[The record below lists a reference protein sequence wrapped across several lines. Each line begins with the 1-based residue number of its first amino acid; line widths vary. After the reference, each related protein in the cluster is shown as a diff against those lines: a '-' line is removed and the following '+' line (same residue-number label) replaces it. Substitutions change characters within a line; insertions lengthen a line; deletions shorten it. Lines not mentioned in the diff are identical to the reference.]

1 MHPRRPAQRPAQRL
15 AHLLLAALLSTS
27 PAAAHPGHDEPA
39 PAAPAAAR
47 AAASAHRD
55 ALLRRLAGDPT
66 NPVAL
71 AQLAEHDLAA
81 ARASGRHE
89 DYRAALA
96 SIDALLAILDAQSSA
111 APDRAPDPTLHAE
124 ALARR
129 SSAALGLHLFEAA
142 LDDARQAATLAP
154 LGTPSADRALAALA
168 DAHLALGHLHE
179 ADAVAHRLAERALT
193 LESLARLG
201 VIALER
207 ARFADAER
215 HLLDALHAGEL
226 LDAPADA
233 LAWCHIMLADI
244 ARDTG
249 RAQDALAHAA
259 DALRL
264 NPAAH
269 HARLVI
275 ATVDARSGRAGA
287 AVDTLRAL
295 VAAHPL
301 SRYRL
306 ALAEALDALG
316 TPGATAEA
324 ASIRGEVIAALRA
337 ETDAGQ
343 LDHARELV
351 EALLALPAL
360 PAPHAAHAPHAAS
373 ADLAADLAQRE
384 LNEVRRDPAAY
395 ETAALALLRAGRSRD
410 ARPLAE
416 QALRLSGQHPRTM
429 LRAGL
434 VLASHDDPSRGLALL
449 ESALAVPLALPPSE
463 AAQARR
469 RLAEAA
475 TPAAAPSNATP

>member
-15 AHLLLAALLSTS
+15 AHLLIAALLSTS

-39 PAAPAAAR
+39 PAAPAAAQ
-47 AAASAHRD
+47 AAARAHRD

-96 SIDALLAILDAQSSA
+96 SIDALLAVLNAQGSA

-154 LGTPSADRALAALA
+154 PGTPSADRALAALA

-207 ARFADAER
+207 ASFADAER

-233 LAWCHIMLADI
+233 LAWCHSMLADI

-249 RAQDALAHAA
+249 RAEDALAHAA

-275 ATVDARSGRAGA
+275 ATVDARSGRAAA

-295 VAAHPL
+295 VASHPL

-306 ALAEALDALG
+306 SLAEALDALG

-324 ASIRGEVIAALRA
+324 ASIRGDVIAALRA

-351 EALLALPAL
+351 EALLALPA
-360 PAPHAAHAPHAAS
+360 PHAPHAAN

-395 ETAALALLRAGRSRD
+395 ETAAFALLRAGRSRD

-475 TPAAAPSNATP
+475 TPAAARANATP